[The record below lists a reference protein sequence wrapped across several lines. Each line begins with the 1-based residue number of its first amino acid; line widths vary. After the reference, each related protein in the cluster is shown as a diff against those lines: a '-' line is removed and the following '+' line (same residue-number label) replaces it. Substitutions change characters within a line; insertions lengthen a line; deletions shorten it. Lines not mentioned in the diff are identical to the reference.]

1 MPEVESIYGGD
12 DNEDYLSEEDDDDDG
27 VGFGM
32 LGGKF
37 RLAGPGSSSVRR
49 LSCRLKKSF
58 STPSFK
64 SFLDNNVA
72 AASLLLSPPPA
83 QQPRLPTYP
92 NKFEA
97 VQDVNEDDEDDEE
110 DSDDNIFHHW
120 TIQHVLK
127 YKAKLSVTK
136 MPPKIISD
144 NPYKTCIISPIY
156 ADNN

>member
-1 MPEVESIYGGD
+1 MNETRSWFMPEVESIYGGD
-12 DNEDYLSEEDDDDDG
+12 DNEDDLSEDDDDDG

-37 RLAGPGSSSVRR
+37 RLAGPGASSVRR

-83 QQPRLPTYP
+83 QHSNLSTYP
-92 NKFEA
+92 KRFEA
-97 VQDVNEDDEDDEE
+97 VPDDDEEDDEDD
-110 DSDDNIFHHW
+110 SIVYH
-120 TIQHVLK
+120 
-127 YKAKLSVTK
+127 
-136 MPPKIISD
+136 
-144 NPYKTCIISPIY
+144 
-156 ADNN
+156 

>member
-12 DNEDYLSEEDDDDDG
+12 DNEDYLSEDDDDDG

-72 AASLLLSPPPA
+72 AASLLLSPPPV
-83 QQPRLPTYP
+83 QHPRLPTYP

-97 VQDVNEDDEDDEE
+97 VQDVKEDDEDDEE
-110 DSDDNIFHHW
+110 DSDDNIFIHH
-120 TIQHVLK
+120 
-127 YKAKLSVTK
+127 
-136 MPPKIISD
+136 
-144 NPYKTCIISPIY
+144 
-156 ADNN
+156 

>member
-12 DNEDYLSEEDDDDDG
+12 DNDDYLSEDDDDDG

-72 AASLLLSPPPA
+72 AASLLLSPPPV
-83 QQPRLPTYP
+83 QNPRFSTYP
-92 NKFEA
+92 NQFEA
-97 VQDVNEDDEDDEE
+97 VQDVKEDDEDDEEE
-110 DSDDNIFHHW
+110 DSDDNIFRHW
-120 TIQHVLK
+120 NFS
-127 YKAKLSVTK
+127 YKF
-136 MPPKIISD
+136 
-144 NPYKTCIISPIY
+144 
-156 ADNN
+156 

>member
-12 DNEDYLSEEDDDDDG
+12 DNEDYLSEDDDDDG

-64 SFLDNNVA
+64 
-72 AASLLLSPPPA
+72 LSGRNRGRRCSA
-83 QQPRLPTYP
+83 FS
-92 NKFEA
+92 K
-97 VQDVNEDDEDDEE
+97 D
-110 DSDDNIFHHW
+110 
-120 TIQHVLK
+120 
-127 YKAKLSVTK
+127 
-136 MPPKIISD
+136 
-144 NPYKTCIISPIY
+144 
-156 ADNN
+156 

>member
-1 MPEVESIYGGD
+1 MTSSSSFDKTLSPVTSPTILTPVTETKSWFMPEVESIYGGD
-12 DNEDYLSEEDDDDDG
+12 DNEDYLSEDDDDDG

-72 AASLLLSPPPA
+72 AASLLLSPSPGHHH
-83 QQPRLPTYP
+83 QQNVLTYP
-92 NKFEA
+92 KRFQA
-97 VQDVNEDDEDDEE
+97 VHHEDKLEEDDDEV
-110 DSDDNIFHHW
+110 DSDDNIYVH
-120 TIQHVLK
+120 
-127 YKAKLSVTK
+127 
-136 MPPKIISD
+136 
-144 NPYKTCIISPIY
+144 
-156 ADNN
+156 

>member
-1 MPEVESIYGGD
+1 MTSSSSFDKTLSPVTSPTILTPVTETKSWFMPEVESIYGGD
-12 DNEDYLSEEDDDDDG
+12 DTEDYLSEDDDDDG

-110 DSDDNIFHHW
+110 DSDDNIFHH
-120 TIQHVLK
+120 
-127 YKAKLSVTK
+127 
-136 MPPKIISD
+136 
-144 NPYKTCIISPIY
+144 
-156 ADNN
+156 